1 VTREQTAKLVTA
13 AAWHPRPSPS
23 RVWIAAGRR
32 TETNDEL
39 VEAVRRRGLRA
50 WVVEPRGVEALA
62 RPGDV
67 VLGRLDVRSA
77 LDGVEDGLQHLRR
90 LEGRGIRVL
99 NGTSALLTCHD
110 KLQTA
115 LRLGRLGLPHP
126 ATVHLDPGA
135 PLPRLTFPIVAKPR
149 FGSWGSDVSCCM
161 TPRALTALVSR
172 LRERPWFRRQG
183 VLLQELIPPAG
194 FDLRVVVSGGR
205 VVGAIERVAAA
216 GEWRTNIALGGHRRP
231 VDPPPDARRLALAAA
246 AAVRADL
253 VGIDLLPLPDGGHVV
268 LELNGAVD
276 FTSDYSPAGRD
287 IFDAAAGVIAAEASA
302 GLDAAGAGG

>member
-1 VTREQTAKLVTA
+1 MTPDRTARLVTA
-13 AAWHPRPSPS
+13 AAWSPRPSRA

-39 VEAVRRRGLRA
+39 LEAVRRRGLRA
-50 WVVEPRGVEALA
+50 RVVEPRGVEALA

-99 NGTSALLTCHD
+99 NGAAALLTCHD

-135 PLPRLTFPIVAKPR
+135 PLPRLAYPVVAKPR
-149 FGSWGSDVSCCM
+149 FGSWGADVCCCM
-161 TPRALTALVSR
+161 TPRALSALVGR
-172 LRERPWFRRQG
+172 LRERPWFARQG

-194 FDLRVVVSGGR
+194 FDLRVVVAGGR

-231 VDPPPDARRLALAAA
+231 VDAPPDARRLALAAA
-246 AAVRADL
+246 TAARADL
-253 VGIDLLPLPDGGHVV
+253 VGIDLLPLPDGGHAV

-287 IFDAAAGVIAAEASA
+287 IFDAAADAIAAEASA